1 MSDRD
6 AIFALGLNKSKAK
19 KYKRKRV
26 YSLEGRK
33 EMTCQNC
40 IDAINKV
47 LYGDEQRR
55 LIYFSV
61 GEADMVM
68 IGCEK
73 HAEIALKRYRLGKD
87 TERQHGGEEKK

>member
-1 MSDRD
+1 V
-6 AIFALGLNKSKAK
+6 N

-40 IDAINKV
+40 IDTINKV

-73 HAEIALKRYRLGKD
+73 HTEIALKRYRLGMD
-87 TERQHGGEEKK
+87 LGRQHGGEEKK